1 MESVMNQDLCPLVAC
16 ATTNELLVGCVEAA
30 VKSIGNEFYVADQ
43 LAHVLNECQDHL
55 SLCVVVDHKTVFE
68 AAPGVS
74 VRWSRRIPTLVSVPH
89 GDVQAAFRAATTGAV
104 GVIDDQYSPSEIA
117 RCVQI
122 AFQSES
128 EARKLA
134 RFDHAVYQDLKDR
147 EKAILAHLLAGESNK
162 RVAAILDI
170 GLRTVEAGRAEL
182 MKKLHVKSF
191 AELISFVAEIEQE
204 RFLVRRKIYDNLR
217 ATSCTTVPSAELY

>member
-89 GDVQAAFRAATTGAV
+89 GDVQAAFRAATT
-104 GVIDDQYSPSEIA
+104 
-117 RCVQI
+117 RC
-122 AFQSES
+122 SGG
-128 EARKLA
+128 
-134 RFDHAVYQDLKDR
+134 Y
-147 EKAILAHLLAGESNK
+147 
-162 RVAAILDI
+162 
-170 GLRTVEAGRAEL
+170 
-182 MKKLHVKSF
+182 
-191 AELISFVAEIEQE
+191 
-204 RFLVRRKIYDNLR
+204 
-217 ATSCTTVPSAELY
+217 